1 MKGLILAAGW
11 GTRLRPITS
20 LRPKPTIQ
28 VANKALIVHAV
39 DNLKEAGIFEIGI
52 VVNEQVKEHIQKA
65 VAACQDVSFEYI
77 IQNPP
82 KGLAHAVQVSKDFL
96 QDDNF
101 VMYLGDNLFQQGIKG
116 FVEAFDPK
124 TMNALLALVEV
135 PDPRA
140 LGVAVVQGGQIVK
153 LVEKPKVPPS
163 NLAVS
168 GVYVF
173 DSTIFDMID
182 GLEPGAKGE
191 YQITDAIQM
200 LIESG
205 KSVGYKKVE
214 GWWKDTGKAEDI
226 LDANRL
232 LLLDIKKDIRG
243 EIDNSLLIG
252 EVEIGEGTIIK
263 NSKIVG
269 PVLIGENCFI
279 EDAYIGP
286 YTTVANEVS
295 LNNSELESSVVGN
308 GTEIKDVKIRLQDSL
323 IGEDVTISRRIV
335 HPSTHKLVVGD
346 NSLITLQEN

>member
-20 LRPKPTIQ
+20 LRPKPTIP
-28 VANKALIVHAV
+28 VANKALIVQAV
-39 DNLKEAGIFEIGI
+39 DNLKEAGIDEIGI

-65 VAACQDVSFEYI
+65 VANCKDVSFEYI

-82 KGLAHAVQVSKDFL
+82 KGLAHAVQVSKGFL
-96 QDDNF
+96 QDDSF
-101 VMYLGDNLFQQGIKG
+101 VMYLGDNLFQNGVKD
-116 FVEAFDPK
+116 FVAAFDPN

-140 LGVAVVQGGQIVK
+140 LGVAVVKDGRITR

-191 YQITDAIQM
+191 YQITDAIQK
-200 LIESG
+200 LIDHG
-205 KSVGYKKVE
+205 KPVGYKQVE
-214 GWWKDTGKAEDI
+214 GWWKDTGKADDI

-232 LLLDIKKDIRG
+232 ILLDIKSDMQG
-243 EIDNSLLIG
+243 EIDNSLIIG
-252 EVEIGEGTIIK
+252 EVVVGKGTIVK

-269 PVLIGENCFI
+269 PALIGENCFI
-279 EDAYIGP
+279 EDAFVGP
-286 YTTVANEVS
+286 YTSLGNEVT
-295 LNNSELESSVVGN
+295 LNNAELESSVVGN
-308 GTEIKDVKIRLQDSL
+308 GTEIKDLKVRLQDSL

-346 NSLITLQEN
+346 KSIITLQEH

>member
-20 LRPKPTIQ
+20 LRPKPTIP
-28 VANKALIVHAV
+28 VANKALIVQAV
-39 DNLKEAGIFEIGI
+39 DNLKEAGIDEIGI

-65 VAACQDVSFEYI
+65 VANCKDVSFEYI
-77 IQNPP
+77 IQNSP
-82 KGLAHAVQVSKDFL
+82 KGLAHAVQVSKGFL
-96 QDDNF
+96 QDDSF
-101 VMYLGDNLFQQGIKG
+101 VMYLGDNLFQNGVKD
-116 FVEAFDPK
+116 FVAAFDPN

-140 LGVAVVQGGQIVK
+140 LGVAVIKDGRITK

-191 YQITDAIQM
+191 YQITDAIQK
-200 LIESG
+200 LIEHG
-205 KSVGYKKVE
+205 KPVGYKQVE
-214 GWWKDTGKAEDI
+214 GWWKDTGKADDI

-232 LLLDIKKDIRG
+232 ILLDIKSDIQG
-243 EIDNSLLIG
+243 EIDNSLIIG
-252 EVEIGEGTIIK
+252 EVVVGKGTIVK

-269 PVLIGENCFI
+269 PALIGENCFI
-279 EDAYIGP
+279 EDAFVGP
-286 YTTVANEVS
+286 YTSLGNEVT
-295 LNNSELESSVVGN
+295 LNNAELESSVVGN
-308 GTEIKDVKIRLQDSL
+308 GTEIKDLKIRLQDSL
-323 IGEDVTISRRIV
+323 IGEDVTISRRVV

-346 NSLITLQEN
+346 KSIITLQEH

>member
-39 DNLKEAGIFEIGI
+39 DNLKEAGIHKIGI
-52 VVNEQVKEHIQKA
+52 VVNHYIQEYIQAA
-65 VAACQDVSFEYI
+65 VAECEGVEFEYI

-101 VMYLGDNLFQQGIKG
+101 VMYLSDNLFQNGIKD
-116 FVEAFDPK
+116 FVAAFDPN

-135 PDPRA
+135 ADPRA
-140 LGVAVVQGGQIVK
+140 LGVAIVENGRITK

-173 DSTIFDMID
+173 DSTIFDMVD
-182 GLEPGAKGE
+182 RLEPGAKGE

-205 KSVGYKKVE
+205 KNVGYKEVE

-232 LLLDIKKDIRG
+232 MLLDIKGDIKA
-243 EIDNSLLIG
+243 EVNNSLVIG
-252 EVEIGEGTIIK
+252 EVVMGKGTIVK
-263 NSKIVG
+263 NCKIVG
-269 PVLIGENCFI
+269 PVLIGENCYI
-279 EDAYIGP
+279 EDAFIGP
-286 YTTVANEVS
+286 YTTLGDEIT
-295 LNNSELESSVVGN
+295 LNNAELEYSVVGN
-308 GTEIKDVKIRLQDSL
+308 GTEIKDVNVRLQDSL
-323 IGEDVTISRRIV
+323 IGEDVTVSRRTV
-335 HPSTHKLVVGD
+335 HPGTHKLVIGD
-346 NSLITLQEN
+346 NSVVVLKEH